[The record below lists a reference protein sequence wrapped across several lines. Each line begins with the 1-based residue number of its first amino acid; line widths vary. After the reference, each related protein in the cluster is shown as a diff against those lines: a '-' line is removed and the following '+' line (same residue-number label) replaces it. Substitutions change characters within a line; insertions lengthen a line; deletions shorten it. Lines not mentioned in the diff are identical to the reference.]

1 MTARLNIDKSRV
13 LDALRRHIEQ
23 DLAVATEAQRRTQ
36 SGATHEESKPENDKD
51 TRAIESSYL
60 ARGQAQ
66 RVVELTHDLTT
77 ATALEPRPFGV
88 DTPIAVTACVGLD
101 DGDRTAFFFLAPVG
115 GGLTLDVDGTPVR
128 VLTPASPLGRAL
140 LGQTLDSDVEVR
152 TPQGLRTYS
161 VVSLC

>member
-1 MTARLNIDKSRV
+1 MATENIDKGRV
-13 LDALRRHIEQ
+13 LAALRARLEQ

-66 RVVELTHDLTT
+66 RVIELTHEL
-77 ATALEPRPFGV
+77 ASASALQLRPFDEG
-88 DTPIAVTACVGLD
+88 TPIAVSALVTLD
-101 DGDRTAFFFLAPVG
+101 DGERAASYFLSPVG
-115 GGLTLDVDGTPVR
+115 AGMTLDVDGVVVR

-140 LGQTLDSDVEVR
+140 LGQTQGGDVEVR
-152 TPQGLRTYS
+152 TPQGVRQYS
-161 VVSLC
+161 IAAVG